1 MRSINKHQ
9 RALAK
14 QFTEMQRNLS
24 EMDETLQTIKQRVAT
39 SRQDSIIDEFV
50 EIDGDQWLDQE
61 DHKQLRE
68 LKRY

>member
-9 RALAK
+9 RSLAK

-24 EMDETLQTIKQRVAT
+24 EMEKALQTIKQRVAT